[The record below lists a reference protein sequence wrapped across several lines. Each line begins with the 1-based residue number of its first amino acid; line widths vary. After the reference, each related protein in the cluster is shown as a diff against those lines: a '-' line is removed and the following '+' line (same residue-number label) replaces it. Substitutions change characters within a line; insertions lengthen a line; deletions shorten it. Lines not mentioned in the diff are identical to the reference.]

1 MLSKINR
8 VHMKYIITSKYITLF
23 YEELNAGKL
32 GSQPTEYKLKTSLN

>member
-8 VHMKYIITSKYITLF
+8 VNMKYIITSRCITLL
-23 YEELNAGKL
+23 YEELNAGKF